1 MEGGGVGTKLRSKA
15 STSVSMG
22 DSWWEEGFHIAL
34 FLKLICS
41 SWRIRCLAFLKF
53 LIVYVSGKS
62 FLNEGLE
69 YGCLGCAVIAKFL
82 EPSLW
87 FC

>member
-22 DSWWEEGFHIAL
+22 DSWWEEGFHMAL

-53 LIVYVSGKS
+53 LIVYVSRKS